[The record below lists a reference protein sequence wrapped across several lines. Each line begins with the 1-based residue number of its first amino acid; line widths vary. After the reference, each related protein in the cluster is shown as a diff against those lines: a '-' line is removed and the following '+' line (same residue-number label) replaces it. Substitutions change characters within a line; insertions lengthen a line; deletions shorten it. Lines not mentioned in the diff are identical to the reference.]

1 MAATLNPTIIKEVMD
16 NSQSL
21 RILYYNIRIINI
33 FIYYYKRIS
42 VILAKVYLRRHQ
54 LGILEKK
61 GKINY
66 NVPISK
72 FSK

>member
-16 NSQSL
+16 DSQSL

-61 GKINY
+61 GKN
-66 NVPISK
+66 
-72 FSK
+72 